1 MRRFRSFDEMR
12 AYFANE
18 QDQVIRDLQERL
30 RQAAEAEARN
40 VPDLKQP
47 RKKRAT

>member
-1 MRRFRSFDEMR
+1 MRRFRSFDKMR

-18 QDQVIRDLQERL
+18 QDQVIGDLQERL

-40 VPDLKQP
+40 VTDLKQP